1 MQVSVLTLTN
11 YTRVK
16 ELELL
21 LLNIIEQSVKIDE
34 LFILE
39 TDYIPENIKKSKE
52 NIERLYSVYEKQ
64 INFKMVYYI
73 HDYDHNIEYVKSL
86 SDAELIKIGNE
97 RTNGNI
103 IFRMFD
109 DTYYFPNY
117 IEENI
122 KILNNSD
129 KQLNYC
135 SNPCLY
141 DSLINRYIKTDISK
155 INKMYSST
163 LVYKKEFIN
172 NNDEIRINDINNF
185 NNIDSLFIKIINEN
199 NYEYYRNDY
208 FEKLLSNEDI
218 NIKLPNRYNT
228 INKVLNNDNVSYDN
242 EYVSHDIVYLN
253 GYHTIVWNP
262 EDKSLGG
269 SEQAIVKLSEEWVKL
284 NKTVAV
290 YGNFNFMKK
299 TINDVDYYNISLL
312 PIHKKFKNL
321 ISWRT
326 QGIFMLSIFNLNID
340 NLFIDFH
347 DNFSYTLEKLNIDG
361 VMSILEKAKYIMLK
375 SVYHKDCFEEYLNKY
390 NKKLVN
396 PKILICMNGL
406 RINEFSNKP
415 KGVIRKP
422 YRFCYCSSYDRG
434 LAIILKYIW
443 PHIYNKEP
451 NAELH
456 IYYGMD
462 YLFDEE
468 GKKVL
473 TYLMGQ
479 PGVMDHGRK
488 PLETIIEEKYTSS
501 FHLYLCTC
509 DAEIDCI
516 SIRESLVTGCIPIM
530 YDYGVF
536 KERDGLK
543 YYNELNEENCKII
556 ADDIVFKMKNIDLM
570 EKCSNSLK
578 LSETIISWNTI
589 AEHWVKLF
597 G

>member
-228 INKVLNNDNVSYDN
+228 INKVLNNDNVSHDNVNVSHDNEYVSYDNVNVSHDNVNVSYDN

-269 SEQAIVKLSEEWVKL
+269 SEQAIVNLVTNWAKLGKKVI
-284 NKTVAV
+284 V
-290 YGNFNFMKK
+290 YGEVEEMVHNG
-299 TINDVDYYNISLL
+299 VEYVSW
-312 PIHKKFKNL
+312 KKFPFEHKHKLL
-321 ISWRT
+321 ILWRLYGLWCT
-326 QGIFMLSIFNLNID
+326 APFPLKADKIWLD
-340 NLFIDFH
+340 CH
-347 DNFSYTLEKLNIDG
+347 DNFGGLFPETWKKYGHVVQKVLFKSTYHKEEFEKANNEKLGN
-361 VMSILEKAKYIMLK
+361 
-375 SVYHKDCFEEYLNKY
+375 N
-390 NKKLVN
+390 
-396 PKILICMNGL
+396 
-406 RINEFSNKP
+406 
-415 KGVIRKP
+415 
-422 YRFCYCSSYDRG
+422 RF
-434 LAIILKYIW
+434 AIIPNGIRVEEFLKNFKLIN
-443 PHIYNKEP
+443 IN
-451 NAELH
+451 
-456 IYYGMD
+456 
-462 YLFDEE
+462 
-468 GKKVL
+468 
-473 TYLMGQ
+473 
-479 PGVMDHGRK
+479 
-488 PLETIIEEKYTSS
+488 II
-501 FHLYLCTC
+501 
-509 DAEIDCI
+509 
-516 SIRESLVTGCIPIM
+516 M
-530 YDYGVF
+530 
-536 KERDGLK
+536 
-543 YYNELNEENCKII
+543 
-556 ADDIVFKMKNIDLM
+556 
-570 EKCSNSLK
+570 
-578 LSETIISWNTI
+578 
-589 AEHWVKLF
+589 
-597 G
+597 

>member
-1 MQVSVLTLTN
+1 
-11 YTRVK
+11 
-16 ELELL
+16 
-21 LLNIIEQSVKIDE
+21 
-34 LFILE
+34 
-39 TDYIPENIKKSKE
+39 
-52 NIERLYSVYEKQ
+52 
-64 INFKMVYYI
+64 
-73 HDYDHNIEYVKSL
+73 
-86 SDAELIKIGNE
+86 
-97 RTNGNI
+97 
-103 IFRMFD
+103 
-109 DTYYFPNY
+109 
-117 IEENI
+117 
-122 KILNNSD
+122 
-129 KQLNYC
+129 
-135 SNPCLY
+135 
-141 DSLINRYIKTDISK
+141 
-155 INKMYSST
+155 
-163 LVYKKEFIN
+163 
-172 NNDEIRINDINNF
+172 
-185 NNIDSLFIKIINEN
+185 
-199 NYEYYRNDY
+199 
-208 FEKLLSNEDI
+208 
-218 NIKLPNRYNT
+218 
-228 INKVLNNDNVSYDN
+228 VLNNDNVSHDNVNVSHDNEYVSYDNVNVSHDNEYVSYDNVNVSHDNVNVSYDN

-488 PLETIIEEKYTSS
+488 PLETIIEEKYASS

>member
-1 MQVSVLTLTN
+1 MQISVLTLSNHTKS
-11 YTRVK
+11 K

-21 LLNIIEQSVKIDE
+21 LLNILEQTVPINE

-39 TDYIPENIKKSKE
+39 TDYIPENLKKHKE
-52 NIERLYSVYEKQ
+52 TIQKIFSVYQ
-64 INFKMVYYI
+64 NRINFKIVYYI
-73 HDYDHNIEYVKSL
+73 PEYDYNIEYVKPLTES
-86 SDAELIKIGNE
+86 ELINIGNKKSI
-97 RTNGNI
+97 GDI

-117 IEENI
+117 IEEHI
-122 KILNNSD
+122 KVLNNSD
-129 KQLNYC
+129 KQINYC
-135 SNPCLY
+135 SKPYIY
-141 DSLINRYIKTDISK
+141 DSLINRYVKTDLQKYNK
-155 INKMYSST
+155 IYSAS
-163 LVYKKEFIN
+163 LVYKKDFIN
-172 NNDEIRINDINNF
+172 NNNNNFDINNF
-185 NNIDSLFIKIINEN
+185 NDVDSLLIKIINEN
-199 NYEYYRNDY
+199 NYENYRNDY
-208 FEKLLSNEDI
+208 FEKLMSDENI
-218 NIKLPNRYNT
+218 NIKLLDRYNSIFNT
-228 INKVLNNDNVSYDN
+228 DEVHNTDNK
-242 EYVSHDIVYLN
+242 YVPYDIVYLN
-253 GYHTIVWNP
+253 GYHTVVWNP
-262 EDKSLGG
+262 EDRSLGG

-290 YGNFNFMKK
+290 YGNFNFLKK
-299 TINDVDYYNISLL
+299 TINDVDYFNISLL
-312 PIHKKFKNL
+312 PIHKKYKNL

-326 QGIFMLSIFNLNID
+326 SGLIMLSIFDLKID

-361 VMSILEKAKYIMLK
+361 VMTILEKAKYIMLK
-375 SVYHKDCFEEYLNKY
+375 STYHKECFEEYL
-390 NKKLVN
+390 KKNNRVIVN

-415 KGVIRKP
+415 KGVVRKP

-434 LAIILKYIW
+434 LALILKDIW
-443 PHIYNKEP
+443 PHIYSKEP

-462 YLFDEE
+462 YLFDEDS
-468 GKKVL
+468 KKIL

-488 PLETIIEEKYTSS
+488 PLETIIEEKYTST

-516 SIRESLVTGCIPIM
+516 SIRESLITGCIPII

-543 YYNELNEENCKII
+543 YCNELNEENCKMI
-556 ADDIVFKMKNIDLM
+556 ADDIVFKMKHTELV
-570 EKCSNSLK
+570 ERCSESIK
-578 LSETIISWNTI
+578 HSESIVSWKTV
-589 AEHWVKLF
+589 AEYLVKLIN
-597 G
+597 